1 MISFASLSRPFRF
14 GVGLM
19 LCMSSHITTTTMTMA
34 MVQILERPRPKG
46 TEPPVP
52 PVPPV
57 LPHAPATA
65 DSSPFVSVMQQVAA
79 VTRRRTLGGNDERTP
94 ACDADDEE
102 MLTRIRR
109 HFSTQKCVTRWELKR
124 QRQQRD
130 GMHHPEVT
138 GGGIAIA
145 QLLGTLSPTA
155 YNDNPPAAGREL
167 GTSSEGGRT
176 IEGGY
181 PPITVLSLHAGNL
194 WRDW

>member
-19 LCMSSHITTTTMTMA
+19 MLCMSSHNTTTTMA

-46 TEPPVP
+46 TEP

-94 ACDADDEE
+94 TRDADDEE
-102 MLTRIRR
+102 ILARIRR
-109 HFSTQKCVTRWELKR
+109 HFSVQRCVTRWELKR

-138 GGGIAIA
+138 RVGKATRVASLTGVASPTRGDYMEVDSAAIAPGGGNCCA
-145 QLLGTLSPTA
+145 
-155 YNDNPPAAGREL
+155 
-167 GTSSEGGRT
+167 

>member
-19 LCMSSHITTTTMTMA
+19 MLCMSSHNTTTTMTMA

-46 TEPPVP
+46 TEP

-94 ACDADDEE
+94 TRDADDEE
-102 MLTRIRR
+102 ILARIRR
-109 HFSTQKCVTRWELKR
+109 HFSAQRCVTRWELKR

-138 GGGIAIA
+138 GGDYMEVD
-145 QLLGTLSPTA
+145 S
-155 YNDNPPAAGREL
+155 AA
-167 GTSSEGGRT
+167 

>member
-1 MISFASLSRPFRF
+1 
-14 GVGLM
+14 M
-19 LCMSSHITTTTMTMA
+19 LCMSSHNTTTIMA

-46 TEPPVP
+46 TEP

-94 ACDADDEE
+94 ARDADDEE
-102 MLTRIRR
+102 MLARIRR
-109 HFSTQKCVTRWELKR
+109 HFSVQRCVTRWELKR

-138 GGGIAIA
+138 GVA
-145 QLLGTLSPTA
+145 SPTRVGGA
-155 YNDNPPAAGREL
+155 TRVAPLTRGDYMEVDSAA
-167 GTSSEGGRT
+167 
-176 IEGGY
+176 IEGCY

>member
-19 LCMSSHITTTTMTMA
+19 MLCMSSHNTTTTMA

-46 TEPPVP
+46 TEP

-94 ACDADDEE
+94 TRDADDEE
-102 MLTRIRR
+102 ILARIRR
-109 HFSTQKCVTRWELKR
+109 HFSVQRCVTRWELKR

-138 GGGIAIA
+138 RVGKATRVASLTRVGKATRVA
-145 QLLGTLSPTA
+145 SLTRVASPTRGD
-155 YNDNPPAAGREL
+155 YMEVDSAA
-167 GTSSEGGRT
+167 